1 MRVFKKRQSL
11 VGPANYR
18 QWEDWKEGDV
28 LVGKLIGF
36 GQDKYK
42 KVSLKV
48 LVIDAEFKDKKHKD
62 YIGKELTLNSC
73 GSLNDAYNELKE
85 ANAIGTGLQFE
96 YVGQVEVKKGTYAG
110 EMRHEITCTEV
121 DLEDG
126 DDAPSNPPAEV
137 EDDL

>member
-18 QWEDWKEGDV
+18 QWEYWKEGDV

-73 GSLNDAYNELKE
+73 GSLNDAFNELKE

-96 YVGQVEVKKGTYAG
+96 YVGQVKVKKGIYLG

-126 DDAPSNPPAEV
+126 DDAPSETAEV